1 MRSSL
6 IDLIL
11 TRQRECHQMQSLGQA
26 MNEVFVTLK
35 EYPKV
40 ITEWWHYINVIISG
54 L

>member
-11 TRQRECHQMQSLGQA
+11 TQQQECHQMQSLGQA

-35 EYPKV
+35 EHTKV
-40 ITEWWHYINVIISG
+40 IPE
-54 L
+54 